1 MLLISVKICSAQRF
15 GGEIRRVQ
23 HTDNTTDKEKRTNK
37 QKQQASSHKP
47 PQNIKSRIQ
56 NVDKLL
62 PDYTKEDYM
71 IMADSA
77 YASQAYVEALK
88 WYQKAAELK
97 AKEAYSAIGY
107 MYRKGFGVQ
116 NDDTEA
122 IKWYR
127 KGVEQG
133 EAKAQRRLGFM
144 YQNGLGVIQDYKEA
158 VRLYH
163 LSAEQSDAP
172 AQNNLGWMFAHGFGV
187 AKDEV
192 TAVSWYR
199 KAAEQ
204 GYAQAQYNLGWMFQ
218 YGLGVSKNRAE
229 AINWYRKAA
238 EQGDEDAISQLK
250 EWGEIW

>member
-23 HTDNTTDKEKRTNK
+23 HTDNTTDKEKRINK

-47 PQNIKSRIQ
+47 PQNIKSGIQ

-107 MYRKGFGVQ
+107 MYHKGFGVQ

-192 TAVSWYR
+192 AAVSWYR